1 MAGAFKGDSLF
12 SNFPIDLTLLF
23 MGISIPLILINF
35 IKKGHRLEREAI
47 VFILLFLLLASF
59 VLFSVIYAKPQYYG
73 LDKALR
79 LLLING
85 WIIAAPLMFMKEES
99 FRRLGYFIVFF
110 TTAASIS
117 FIFTYI
123 TTSGIVLTAFG
134 ENYQDLSANIAVAV
148 PFLYWYLIDRNSRIP
163 MRAAAFVILFLL
175 VFTLILSTGRTG
187 TIIVSIVLILMPLFL
202 LWRKKLSF
210 RSFGVFL
217 IILLILLS
225 LVILFEPQFVNPIF
239 DRFQA
244 IEENSRWELFTKA
257 AQLWELN
264 PLVGIGSGGFSLYY
278 PDLLYPHNIFLE
290 VLSEQGL
297 LGCFLL
303 IALLGFTIYSFLT
316 RLRDKYLSISM
327 PVLFAFF
334 SSLFW
339 ALVSGDLARNKL
351 LFFFCSLMVTYVCL
365 IREKAKDCVA

>member
-1 MAGAFKGDSLF
+1 MSL
-12 SNFPIDLTLLF
+12 
-23 MGISIPLILINF
+23 
-35 IKKGHRLEREAI
+35 
-47 VFILLFLLLASF
+47 ILLFLLLASF